1 LVSTIMKKTMKN
13 SVEITEVGKIIDI
26 KRDVITVSGIP
37 NCVFGELLDFES
49 GDKGLVIEFD
59 EKKIVALL
67 MGSGIDA
74 KAGDKAV
81 SRGDLFRVP
90 VTDKL
95 LGRIVNA
102 LAKPMDGKGP
112 IKPSAYNP
120 VFKDAPAIM
129 SRVPI
134 TESLKTGI
142 KILDTMIAVGKGQRE
157 LIIGDRQ
164 TGKTTLAMDAVINQ
178 KGKDVVCI
186 YCWIGGS
193 YTSMVKIIEALN
205 ENDAME
211 HTIVVAAPASASS
224 TEQYLAPYVA
234 SAIGEHF
241 VDQKKDVLV
250 VFDNLT
256 RHAWIYRQ
264 IALLL
269 NRSPG
274 REAYPGDIFYVHSQL
289 MERACRMNPEIGGS
303 MTFLP
308 IADTLQGDITGY
320 VQTNLVSMTDGQ
332 IYTSSVLFNEGFR
345 PAVDVGLS
353 VSRIGSK
360 VQSKALKEVSVQLR
374 LEYAQ
379 FKELQKLT
387 KMRAKISG
395 EIAKKI
401 SRGQTLTEILIQPAN
416 APISE
421 MEEILIF
428 YAFDIGVLD
437 SFAREEIVK
446 FEKHVLEFMEEKHPE
461 ILEEIKIKK
470 ELTPE
475 IKKNI
480 NKAFMEFFK
489 EYELLT

>member
-1 LVSTIMKKTMKN
+1 MKKTIKN

-26 KRDVITVSGIP
+26 KKDVITISGIP
-37 NCVFGELLDFES
+37 NCVFGEILDFES
-49 GDKGLVIEFD
+49 GDKGIVIEFD
-59 EKKIVALL
+59 EHKIVALL
-67 MGSGIDA
+67 LGSGIDA
-74 KAGDKAV
+74 KTGDKVV

-95 LGRIVNA
+95 VGRIVSG
-102 LAKPMDGKGP
+102 LVRPMDGKGP
-112 IKPSAYNP
+112 VRAEGYNP
-120 VFKDAPAIM
+120 VFRDAPPIM

-142 KILDTMIAVGKGQRE
+142 KIIDTMIAVGKGQRE

-164 TGKTTLAMDAVINQ
+164 TGKTTIAMDAVMNQ
-178 KGKDVVCI
+178 KNKNVICI

-193 YTSMVKIIEALN
+193 YTSMVKTIEALH
-205 ENDAME
+205 EKGAME
-211 HTIVVAAPASASS
+211 HTIIVAAPASVSS

-234 SAIGEHF
+234 AAIGEHF
-241 VDQKKDVLV
+241 VEKNKDVLV

-274 REAYPGDIFYVHSQL
+274 REAYPGDIFYIHSQL
-289 MERACRMNPEIGGS
+289 MERACRMNPKIGGS

-320 VQTNLVSMTDGQ
+320 IQTNLVSMTDGQ

-345 PAVDVGLS
+345 PAVNIGLS
-353 VSRIGSK
+353 VSRIGNK
-360 VQSKALKEVSVQLR
+360 VQSSALKEVSVKLR
-374 LEYAQ
+374 QEYAQ

-387 KMRAKISG
+387 KMRAKISSA
-395 EIAKKI
+395 IAKKI
-401 SRGQTLTEILIQPAN
+401 GRGQTLTEILIQPAN

-421 MEEILIF
+421 VEEILIF
-428 YAFDIGVLD
+428 YAFEVGVLD
-437 SFAREEIVK
+437 PFAREEIVK
-446 FEKHVLEFMEEKHPE
+446 FEKHILEFMEEKHSE
-461 ILEEIKIKK
+461 ILGELKITK

-489 EYELLT
+489 EYELLI

>member
-1 LVSTIMKKTMKN
+1 MKKIKKN
-13 SVEITEVGKIIDI
+13 SVEITEIGKIVDI
-26 KRDVITVSGIP
+26 KKDVITIKGIP
-37 NCVFGELLDFES
+37 NCVFGEILDFES
-49 GDKGLVIEFD
+49 GDKGIVIEFD
-59 EKKIVALL
+59 EEKIVALL
-67 MGSGIDA
+67 LGSGIDA
-74 KAGDKAV
+74 KTGDKAI
-81 SRGDLFRVP
+81 SRGDLFSVP

-95 LGRIVNA
+95 VGRIVSG
-102 LAKPMDGKGP
+102 LVRPMDGKGP
-112 IKPSAYNP
+112 IRAEGYNP
-120 VFKDAPAIM
+120 VFRDAPPIM

-134 TESLKTGI
+134 TESLNTGI
-142 KILDTMIAVGKGQRE
+142 KIIDTMIAIGKGQRE

-164 TGKTTLAMDAVINQ
+164 TGKTTIAMDAVINQ
-178 KGKDVVCI
+178 KNKNVICV
-186 YCWIGGS
+186 YCWIGGG
-193 YTSMVKIIEALN
+193 YTSMVKTIEALH
-205 ENDAME
+205 EKGAME
-211 HTIVVAAPASASS
+211 HTIIVAAPASVSS

-241 VDQKKDVLV
+241 VEQKKDVLV

-289 MERACRMNPEIGGS
+289 MERACRMNPKIGGS

-320 VQTNLVSMTDGQ
+320 IQTNLVSMTDGQ
-332 IYTSSVLFNEGFR
+332 MYTSSVLFNEGFR
-345 PAVDVGLS
+345 PAVNIGLS

-360 VQSKALKEVSVQLR
+360 VQSSALKEVSAKLR

-387 KMRAKISG
+387 KMRAKISS

-416 APISE
+416 MPISE
-421 MEEILIF
+421 VEEVLIF
-428 YAFDIGVLD
+428 YAFEIGVLD
-437 SFAREEIVK
+437 LCDREEITK
-446 FEKHVLEFMEEKHPE
+446 FGKNILEFMKKRHSET
-461 ILEEIKIKK
+461 LEEIETIK
-470 ELTPE
+470 ELTPK
-475 IKKNI
+475 IKENI
-480 NKAFMEFFK
+480 NKAFIEFFK
-489 EYELLT
+489 EYKLGM